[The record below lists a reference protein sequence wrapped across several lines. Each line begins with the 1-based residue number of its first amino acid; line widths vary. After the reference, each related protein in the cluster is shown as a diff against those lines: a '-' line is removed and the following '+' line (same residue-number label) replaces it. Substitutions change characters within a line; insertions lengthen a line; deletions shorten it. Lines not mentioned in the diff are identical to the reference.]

1 MKRAVIMCTDGTG
14 HILYDSEQA
23 KLIEFANIVVKNLED
38 EGRKVLLLKIEEV
51 QNGL

>member
-1 MKRAVIMCTDGTG
+1 MCTDGTG
-14 HILYDSEQA
+14 HILYDSDQT

-38 EGRKVLLLKIEEV
+38 KGRKVLLVRIEEV